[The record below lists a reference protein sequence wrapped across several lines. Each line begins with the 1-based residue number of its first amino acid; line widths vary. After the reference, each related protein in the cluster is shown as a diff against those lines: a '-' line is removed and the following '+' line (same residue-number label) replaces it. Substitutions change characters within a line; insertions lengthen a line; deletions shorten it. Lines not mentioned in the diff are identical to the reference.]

1 LVVSGVHTPE
11 FSFECEIDPERQAT
25 KERGIDYSVALDN
38 DLRAAF
44 VSTRT
49 PVALLLGT
57 KLRRLISWRPGAC
70 FRRGSG
76 HAATP
81 RPLSSAGLASY
92 LAYGDRVVIVQAL
105 IAESARNDDNRR

>member
-1 LVVSGVHTPE
+1 VHTPE
-11 FSFECEIDPERQAT
+11 FSFEREIDPERQAT
-25 KERGIDYSVALDN
+25 KERGIDYPVALDN

-49 PVALLLGT
+49 RRRTRVALLLGT

-76 HAATP
+76 HAAAP